1 MFQVS
6 EIDLNKNDLSW
17 IMDWEI
23 THTYSFLLNNWLPLD
38 SNDEEEMVYSYVRTK
53 ESTVLQGL
61 VPKSLSCLNQESKE
75 KKA

>member
-23 THTYSFLLNNWLPLD
+23 THTYSFLLNNRLPLD
-38 SNDEEEMVYSYVRTK
+38 SNDKEEMVYSYVRTK

>member
-1 MFQVS
+1 
-6 EIDLNKNDLSW
+6 
-17 IMDWEI
+17 MDWEI
-23 THTYSFLLNNWLPLD
+23 THTYSFLLNNRLPLD

-75 KKA
+75 KKSIANRGKSIIVRSRR